1 MNPFFLLTVGVAV
14 SMAVVP
20 LAIRLAPALGMVDL
34 PDARKVHST
43 PIPRVGGWGIVIGSL
58 IPLVVLQNFSPLI
71 QSFVV
76 GGLILFLYGLWD
88 DARQIS
94 HWIKFVGQIFAA
106 ALVVYYGELYVTHF
120 PFLIDQPLDPAIGK
134 PFTVFAIIG
143 MINAINHSDGLDGLA
158 GGESMLSLIAIAIL
172 GFMAED
178 SLIVALA
185 FATMGGIL
193 GFLRYNTYP
202 AQVFMGDS
210 GSQFL
215 GFSLAF
221 LAIYLTQVAHPALS
235 PALPLL
241 FLGLP
246 ISDILAVLFQRI
258 KGRMNWFRATRNHVH
273 HRLLDLGFDHYET
286 VVIIYSVQLI
296 LVLCAIFMRY
306 QSDFVVTG
314 TYIAIIAALF
324 VGLLLAER
332 SGWRLHQSRSASG
345 LSSLVVNLKLDPRFA
360 DGLLLF
366 ISLLVPAF
374 VLGGTIW
381 TSHVPRDFA
390 VISAVL
396 ALLLALEILLNR
408 VRGSIIVRATVYVA
422 AVFSAYLVIYFPG
435 TAAYPVTTLALFAV
449 IALAL
454 ATAAFIRLTSKISF
468 GTSPTDYLIVFGVLA
483 IALFGHTYIAA
494 RDTAQ
499 LVVFSVVLIYGSEVI
514 ITRLRSRWHP
524 LNLATLMGLV
534 ILAQRGLI

>member
-34 PDARKVHST
+34 PDPRKVHST

-58 IPLVVLQNFSPLI
+58 VPLVVLQNSTPLV
-71 QSFVV
+71 QSFVI
-76 GGLILFLYGLWD
+76 GGLTLFLYGLWD

-106 ALVVYYGELYVTHF
+106 ALVVYYGGLYVTYF

-134 PFTVFAIIG
+134 PFTVFAMIG

-172 GFMAED
+172 GFMADD
-178 SLIVALA
+178 SFSVALA
-185 FATMGGIL
+185 FAIMGGIL
-193 GFLRYNTYP
+193 GFLRYNTHP

-221 LAIYLTQVAHPALS
+221 LAIYLTQVAHPTLS
-235 PALPLL
+235 SALPLL
-241 FLGLP
+241 ILGLP
-246 ISDILAVLFQRI
+246 ISDILVVLFQRI
-258 KGRMNWFRATRNHVH
+258 KGHMNWFKATRNHVH

-286 VVIIYSVQLI
+286 VVIIYSVQLM

-306 QSDFVVTG
+306 QSDFIVTA
-314 TYIAIIAALF
+314 TYFSIITALF
-324 VGLLLAER
+324 SGLLIAER
-332 SGWRLHQSRSASG
+332 SGWNLNQSRTVSG
-345 LSSLVVNLKLDPRFA
+345 LSRLVVYLKLDPRLA
-360 DGLLLF
+360 DGLLIF

-374 VLGGTIW
+374 VLGGTVWI
-381 TSHVPRDFA
+381 SHVPRDFA
-390 VISAVL
+390 VISGVL

-408 VRGSIIVRATVYVA
+408 VLNSIVVRATVYVA
-422 AVFSAYLVIYFPG
+422 AVFSAYLVIHFPG
-435 TAAYPVTTLALFAV
+435 SAAYPVTTLALFAV
-449 IALAL
+449 GALAL
-454 ATAAFIRLTSKISF
+454 ATAFFIRLTSKISF
-468 GTSPTDYLIVFGVLA
+468 GTSPTDYLIVFVVLA
-483 IALFGHTYIAA
+483 IALFGNTYIAA

-514 ITRLRSRWHP
+514 ISRLRSRWHL
-524 LNLATLMGLV
+524 LNLSTLAGLA
-534 ILAQRGLI
+534 ILTARGLT